1 MDSQLKQQGLQNLLD
16 TEQTPQVNQQK
27 SITFVDYQC
36 HSLTTWMESSTSNSI
51 PTLKWEKK
59 FLPRLPAAILDQID
73 IKSVVQSL
81 MFWEDDLPN
90 SSILRNEVIEWKMY
104 WENKKKGRRN
114 RTQQTVMLFQTF
126 ACLRKPV
133 ILYRLLHVRLRDP
146 KNETLPPKLED
157 RWMNDWPCTMLNI
170 NSDLKIDAYGTVQ
183 QIYFNA

>member
-104 WENKKKGRRN
+104 WENKKKKVDVTELSRQWCFFKHSHAYENLLYFTGYFMWGWEIRR
-114 RTQQTVMLFQTF
+114 T
-126 ACLRKPV
+126 KPY
-133 ILYRLLHVRLRDP
+133 LQNWKTD
-146 KNETLPPKLED
+146 E
-157 RWMNDWPCTMLNI
+157 WMTGLALC
-170 NSDLKIDAYGTVQ
+170 
-183 QIYFNA
+183 